1 MGEELGG
8 ASGAAESELESER
21 DQRERELVS
30 QRVVKWA
37 GVRHVSDLGHTANI
51 FSFFCFH
58 IHVCRVPQFLAHGK
72 HVNFAVCPN
81 LATRQRLHPDACFG
95 VTKLPRWLTRVAADD
110 VARQSRATF
119 FGAT

>member
-8 ASGAAESELESER
+8 ASGAAVSER
-21 DQRERELVS
+21 VRETRERERVS

-37 GVRHVSDLGHTANI
+37 GVRCVSDLGHTAI
-51 FSFFCFH
+51 FFPFFCFH
-58 IHVCRVPQFLAHGK
+58 IHICRVPQFLAYGK

-81 LATRQRLHPDACFG
+81 LATWQILHPDACFG

-119 FGAT
+119 FCAT